1 MNFSIFAQA
10 VVSGIVTGSIY
21 ALVALSLVIVYKA
34 TDVVNFAGGELVM
47 AAGYL
52 GLLGLLWANLPY
64 AVMFALV
71 PVCAFVLGAL
81 FNRFALERIGGRG
94 HAKHVNLVPYVVATI
109 ALSYILKGL
118 VRVVPFT
125 EEVRRMP
132 PLFSGPPIFL
142 GDIVLLRQDIAIM
155 VITVLVMIALWFFYG
170 YTMTGRALRAILDE
184 RRDNPRIDLASILV
198 AMENE
203 PDGLTTMEIIGACS
217 LLLFAGHDTTS
228 SFIGSATLALLDD
241 PDAADAMR
249 ADDCAIEPAIEELL
263 RFETSAKAMM
273 RQVRVDHEFGGRS
286 VKTGEAVFLTI
297 MAANRDPRV
306 FDQPDRLN
314 LSRNPNPHLAFGHGH
329 HFCLGASLARLESR
343 IALPALLKRFPD
355 LRLDGPVTWK
365 PNISDRSA
373 AHIPLHT

>member
-170 YTMTGRALRAILDE
+170 YTMTGRALRATSQNARAAALLGIPVGLAKMSVWG
-184 RRDNPRIDLASILV
+184 LASALAGIAGILISPKLL
-198 AMENE
+198 MT
-203 PDGLTTMEIIGACS
+203 PDMGAIVMFAFAAAIIGGFSS
-217 LLLFAGHDTTS
+217 LPGCVVGGIVLGVTQNLVGIVSSQAIAVTPFFVIMFVLLFRPQG
-228 SFIGSATLALLDD
+228 F
-241 PDAADAMR
+241 
-249 ADDCAIEPAIEELL
+249 
-263 RFETSAKAMM
+263 F
-273 RQVRVDHEFGGRS
+273 
-286 VKTGEAVFLTI
+286 
-297 MAANRDPRV
+297 
-306 FDQPDRLN
+306 
-314 LSRNPNPHLAFGHGH
+314 
-329 HFCLGASLARLESR
+329 
-343 IALPALLKRFPD
+343 
-355 LRLDGPVTWK
+355 
-365 PNISDRSA
+365 DRSTA
-373 AHIPLHT
+373 VKKV